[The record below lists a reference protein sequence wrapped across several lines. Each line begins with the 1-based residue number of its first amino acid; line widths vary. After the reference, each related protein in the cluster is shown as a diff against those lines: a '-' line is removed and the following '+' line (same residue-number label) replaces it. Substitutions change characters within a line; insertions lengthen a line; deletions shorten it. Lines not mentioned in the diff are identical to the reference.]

1 MIFEYYLIFAIT
13 TAFCMLWLNMK
24 AKAEAGV
31 KDSTVIFYVLA
42 FLLGFI
48 FAPVFFFIFV
58 FHSEPYKAGIIQAI
72 KETYS

>member
-1 MIFEYYLIFAIT
+1 
-13 TAFCMLWLNMK
+13 MLWLNMK
-24 AKAEAGV
+24 AKAESAI
-31 KDSTVIFYVLA
+31 KDSTLIFYVMA

-58 FHSEPYKAGIIQAI
+58 FHSESYKAGIIQAI